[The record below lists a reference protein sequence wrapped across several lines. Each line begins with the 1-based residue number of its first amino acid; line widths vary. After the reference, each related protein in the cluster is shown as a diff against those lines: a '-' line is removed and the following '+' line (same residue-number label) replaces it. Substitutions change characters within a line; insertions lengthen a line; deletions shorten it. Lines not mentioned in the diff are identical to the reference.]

1 MKEKKNPREE
11 IVVVFSDEMDDEEL
25 QLLAEDV
32 AETDFMI
39 LEVFDSGNKLIADVP
54 SEIPDPDF
62 KGTLEEYWMDVLA
75 VYRLKDF
82 IKNETKCPCCHPI
95 EESQIAVWAVYRLK
109 DFIKKDKKLNP
120 KIGGAYRDIWEKYL

>member
-11 IVVVFSDEMDDEEL
+11 IVVVFSDEMPDEDI

-32 AETDFMI
+32 EETGFMI
-39 LEVFDSGNKLIADVP
+39 LEVFDNGNKVIADIP

-62 KGTLEEYWMDVLA
+62 KGTLEEYWMDVL
-75 VYRLKDF
+75 
-82 IKNETKCPCCHPI
+82 NETKCPCCHPI

-109 DFIKKDKKLNP
+109 DYIKKDKKSNP
-120 KIGGAYRDIWEKYL
+120 RIGGAYRDIWEKYL